1 MDGYLHYVKTLR
13 SQINDVED
21 QAAKISVEEQMRI
34 TAIHTLETDLVSA
47 KSQTGRLKEETNQMV
62 KEKNWI
68 CSQILAKQKRIATL
82 ESDSSTLTQTL
93 ELIQQERV
101 SLSAKVIEKSTYYN
115 KVAEAINGKLQ
126 EQQDWINTHKLTI
139 EAGDCSLNFMQV
151 KVKIDEQTG
160 DTEGNFSIEDHLI
173 IDSQGYEP
181 NKQLLAKLESAKA
194 KLDNIIQ
201 MKPKLVLENSKMK
214 ESIEQEKCQINNFK
228 CELRAMDM
236 KNMEEEYNA
245 LLSDKAGEAEY
256 LHSLQGQIEKLKG
269 LSHKIKCACGTEY
282 KVGLEL
288 CV

>member
-62 KEKNWI
+62 KEKNRI

-101 SLSAKVIEKSTYYN
+101 SLSAKVIEKRSRL
-115 KVAEAINGKLQ
+115 KLMS
-126 EQQDWINTHKLTI
+126 K
-139 EAGDCSLNFMQV
+139 QV
-151 KVKIDEQTG
+151 ILK
-160 DTEGNFSIEDHLI
+160 S
-173 IDSQGYEP
+173 
-181 NKQLLAKLESAKA
+181 
-194 KLDNIIQ
+194 
-201 MKPKLVLENSKMK
+201 
-214 ESIEQEKCQINNFK
+214 
-228 CELRAMDM
+228 ELRAMDM

>member
-62 KEKNWI
+62 KEKNRI

-173 IDSQGYEP
+173 IDSQ
-181 NKQLLAKLESAKA
+181 
-194 KLDNIIQ
+194 
-201 MKPKLVLENSKMK
+201 MK

-228 CELRAMDM
+228 SELRAMDM

>member
-115 KVAEAINGKLQ
+115 KVAEVINGKLQ
-126 EQQDWINTHKLTI
+126 EQQDWINTHKLAI
-139 EAGDCSLNFMQV
+139 EAGDCSLV

-181 NKQLLAKLESAKA
+181 NKQLQAKLESAKA

-201 MKPKLVLENSKMK
+201 RKPKLVLENSKV
-214 ESIEQEKCQINNFK
+214 
-228 CELRAMDM
+228 
-236 KNMEEEYNA
+236 
-245 LLSDKAGEAEY
+245 LLLIYYHRGNTDS
-256 LHSLQGQIEKLKG
+256 
-269 LSHKIKCACGTEY
+269 
-282 KVGLEL
+282 
-288 CV
+288 